1 MTSEPEF
8 TKKVSNDTIETYYYV
23 IFWLVA
29 ISAAIVVLMELYVLS
44 VSPKRGFYMILR
56 SAPALILGVA
66 NALFLYILSA
76 RALK

>member
-1 MTSEPEF
+1 MNETEL

-29 ISAAIVVLMELYVLS
+29 ISAGLVVLMELYVMS
-44 VSPKRGFYMILR
+44 VSPKRGFALFLR
-56 SAPALILGVA
+56 SAPALILGVV
-66 NALFLYILSA
+66 NALFLYILSV

>member
-29 ISAAIVVLMELYVLS
+29 ISAALVVLMELYVLS
-44 VSPKRGFYMILR
+44 VSPKRGLALILR

>member
-44 VSPKRGFYMILR
+44 VSPKRGFALILR
-56 SAPALILGVA
+56 SAPALILGVV
-66 NALFLYILSA
+66 NALFLYILSV